1 MVHEGRRIW
10 VLDWSGV
17 KPEREPIRLELEESG
32 RECRGSES
40 RLSAASWFSPGLL
53 QVLHLKAPLILLAPH
68 RASVFNT
75 CVPFPMSELEV
86 QQTVSLHPPPP
97 QFAAP
102 RCQCISPLRRIW
114 RYSPG
119 PSARRCHELFAVNPT
134 VEGRDETLPALTVFT
149 CGSES
154 KTSRGSAEK
163 LRLLRERVE
172 KCKPATVVYGNLRFG
187 K

>member
-40 RLSAASWFSPGLL
+40 RLSAASWFSTGLL

-97 QFAAP
+97 PVRCAALSM
-102 RCQCISPLRRIW
+102 RLAAGFGDTRR
-114 RYSPG
+114 
-119 PSARRCHELFAVNPT
+119 A
-134 VEGRDETLPALTVFT
+134 PALGDVMNY
-149 CGSES
+149 
-154 KTSRGSAEK
+154 
-163 LRLLRERVE
+163 LQ
-172 KCKPATVVYGNLRFG
+172 
-187 K
+187 